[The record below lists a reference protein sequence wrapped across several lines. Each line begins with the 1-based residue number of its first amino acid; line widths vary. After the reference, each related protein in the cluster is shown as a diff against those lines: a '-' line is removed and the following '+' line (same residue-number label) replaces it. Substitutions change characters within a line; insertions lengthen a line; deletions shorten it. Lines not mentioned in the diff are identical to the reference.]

1 MNAEKRKNVRC
12 CDHPGNALGGALSG
26 EIEAEAADRG
36 DLLKRL
42 VLRLVIEEVGG
53 GKGCLLQIGLGL
65 PEPDELV
72 RLGIGQCAQEDG
84 VDDAEDGRVRAD
96 TEGLSENGDHSKA
109 TAYEQHAEAEM
120 NVLEEVRQGALL
132 VPGLDEDKAH

>member
-1 MNAEKRKNVRC
+1 MNTEKRKNVWWGE
-12 CDHPGNALGGALSG
+12 HPGSALGGDLYG
-26 EIEAEAADRG
+26 EIEDEAADGG

-53 GKGCLLQIGLGL
+53 GKRCLLQIGLGL

-84 VDDAEDGRVRAD
+84 VDDAEDGGVRAD
-96 TEGLSENGDHSKA
+96 TEG
-109 TAYEQHAEAEM
+109 
-120 NVLEEVRQGALL
+120 
-132 VPGLDEDKAH
+132 